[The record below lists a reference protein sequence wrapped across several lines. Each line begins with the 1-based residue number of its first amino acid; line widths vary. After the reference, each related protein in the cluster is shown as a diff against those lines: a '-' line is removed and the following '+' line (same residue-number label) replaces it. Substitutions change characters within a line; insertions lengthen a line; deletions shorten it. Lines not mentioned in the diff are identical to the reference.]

1 MDNGLRQQGWGR
13 RQGWGAGM
21 NIGLRKQRIMMAG
34 TRVVAANGQTEDMF
48 CRRPEALP
56 RGWVPFPET
65 GCPVWMASV
74 PFVVNFFHIEWNWV
88 GFLEEVL
95 REAASTSTTF

>member
-56 RGWVPFPET
+56 
-65 GCPVWMASV
+65 
-74 PFVVNFFHIEWNWV
+74 
-88 GFLEEVL
+88 
-95 REAASTSTTF
+95 